1 MKGIVGWVDMNSK
14 HLNETIK
21 NLKNES
27 NRKLVALR
35 HVLDWESDKNWV
47 VSKSVKKSLKI
58 VFDNDLTFDL
68 L

>member
-35 HVLDWESDKNWV
+35 HV
-47 VSKSVKKSLKI
+47 
-58 VFDNDLTFDL
+58 
-68 L
+68 